1 MEMCWSAGSACVN
14 GLQLHWEETGP
25 ANGDPVLLVMGLG
38 GQLIHWPD
46 RLASALVWYGFRVI
60 RFDNRDAGLSGDAD
74 GGLRFSIARDWLRSR
89 FGLPAQS
96 NKGAN
101 YTLHDMAADS
111 VGLLDVLG
119 IRSAHFVGASMGGM
133 IAQIAAGAHP
143 RRVRSLTSI
152 MSGTNCPSLPAAR
165 FDVLLRMA
173 GLGPRPKT
181 REQVIQR
188 SVQMLR
194 RVGSPGYPTP
204 IEYRMRLA
212 GRAYD
217 RAFRPQGHARQT
229 HAIVA
234 TGSFESL
241 LPNIVAPTQV
251 IHGLADPLMR
261 PACGQRSARLI
272 RGSRLALIPGMGH
285 DLAPSLM
292 PHWAELIAGNAG
304 RA

>member
-1 MEMCWSAGSACVN
+1 MEISWSAGSACVN

-25 ANGDPVLLVMGLG
+25 VNGEPVLLVMGLG

-46 RLASALVWYGFRVI
+46 RLASALSWYGFRVI
-60 RFDNRDAGLSGDAD
+60 RFDNRDAGLSGDSD
-74 GGLRFSIARDWLRSR
+74 VGLRFSIARDFLRSR
-89 FGLPAQS
+89 FGLPARS
-96 NKGAN
+96 N
-101 YTLHDMAADS
+101 YTLHDMAADT

-119 IRSAHFVGASMGGM
+119 LKSAHFVGASMGGM
-133 IAQIAAGAHP
+133 IAQIAAGTHP
-143 RRVRSLTSI
+143 KRVRSLTSI
-152 MSGTNCPSLPAAR
+152 MSSTNCPSLPAAR

-204 IEYRMRLA
+204 LEYRMRLA

-217 RAFRPQGHARQT
+217 RAFRPLGHARQT
-229 HAIVA
+229 HAILA
-234 TGSFESL
+234 TGSFEGL
-241 LPNIVAPTQV
+241 LPQIVAPTQV
-251 IHGLADPLMR
+251 IHGLSDPLIR
-261 PACGQRSARLI
+261 PEGGRRSARLI

-292 PHWAELIAGNAG
+292 PQWAELIAGNAA

>member
-1 MEMCWSAGSACVN
+1 MEMCWTAGSACVN

-46 RLASALVWYGFRVI
+46 RLASALAWYGFRVI
-60 RFDNRDAGLSGDAD
+60 RFDNRDSGLSDDAD
-74 GGLRFSIARDWLRSR
+74 GGLSFNLARDWIRSR
-89 FGLPAQS
+89 FGLPAKS
-96 NKGAN
+96 N
-101 YTLHDMAADS
+101 YTLHDMVKDTI
-111 VGLLDVLG
+111 GLLDTLG
-119 IRSAHFVGASMGGM
+119 IAKAHFVGASMGGM
-133 IAQIAAGAHP
+133 ISQIAAATHP

-152 MSGTNCPSLPAAR
+152 MSSTNHPKLPAAR

-181 REQVIQR
+181 REQVINH
-188 SVQMLR
+188 SVNMLR

-204 IEYRMRLA
+204 VEYRMRLA

-217 RAFRPQGHARQT
+217 RAFRPHAQMRQT

-234 TGSFESL
+234 TGSFEDL
-241 LPNIVAPTQV
+241 LPQISAPTQI
-251 IHGLADPLMR
+251 IHGLSDPLLR
-261 PACGQRSARLI
+261 PACGKRSAQLI
-272 RGSRLALIPGMGH
+272 RGSKLALIPGMGH

-292 PHWAELIAGNAG
+292 PHWAELVAANAA

>member
-25 ANGDPVLLVMGLG
+25 ARGEPLLLLMGLG

-46 RLASALVWYGFRVI
+46 ALVTDLVRRGFRVI
-60 RFDNRDAGLSGDAD
+60 RFDNRDSGLSDTAD
-74 GGLRFSIARDWLRSR
+74 RGVGFSVARDWLRSR
-89 FGLPAQS
+89 FGIS
-96 NKGAN
+96 THAN

-111 VGLLDVLG
+111 IGLLDTLG
-119 IRSAHFVGASMGGM
+119 IERAHFVGASMGGM
-133 IAQIAAGAHP
+133 VAQIAAGTHP
-143 RRVRSLTSI
+143 RRVKSLTSI
-152 MSGTNCPSLPAAR
+152 MSSTNHPRLPAAR

-173 GLGPRPKT
+173 GLGGRPKT

-194 RVGSPGYPTP
+194 RVGSPGFHTP

-217 RAFRPQGHARQT
+217 RAFRPEGHARQT
-229 HAIVA
+229 HAILA

-251 IHGLADPLMR
+251 IHGLSDPLLR

-272 RGSRLALIPGMGH
+272 RGARLELIPGMGH

-292 PHWAELIAGNAG
+292 PRWAELVSANAA